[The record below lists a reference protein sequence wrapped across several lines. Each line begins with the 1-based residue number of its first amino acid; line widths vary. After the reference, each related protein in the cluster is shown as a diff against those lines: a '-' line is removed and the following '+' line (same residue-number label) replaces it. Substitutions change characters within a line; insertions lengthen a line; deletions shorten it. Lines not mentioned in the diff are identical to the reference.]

1 MAKNKKRADGR
12 YSCQVYLGKGPDGK
26 RKYKTFY
33 GSTLREAKAAA
44 DDFRSAVSKGMDPE
58 QAEATL
64 GTLYDNL
71 IAAKKAKG
79 IGQKSIDRLATNKAH
94 WGELVDVPASELRAA
109 DFQQVLNN
117 LADWHDGKPP
127 LSHFTLTNLRG
138 SAKAA
143 YDLAIP
149 EIVMYNPLVKTI
161 TPAGLRRSRATP
173 SPKSSSAGSVR
184 PPTPP
189 SELPCSCSTPA
200 SAAARP
206 PPSLGPTSTS
216 TTPSSRSTKATTSAP
231 RKSRSPRPLPAS
243 ASSASPKS
251 LSIIFAPSRMAAS
264 MCSTTTKASR

>member
-94 WGELVDVPASELRAA
+94 GGDLVDVPASELRAA

-117 LADWHDGKPP
+117 LADWHNGKPP

-161 TPAGLRRSRATP
+161 TPAGAAPEPRDPITEEP
-173 SPKSSSAGSVR
+173 SPGQTSTLT
-184 PPTPP
+184 TPP
-189 SELPCSCSTPA
+189 
-200 SAAARP
+200 
-206 PPSLGPTSTS
+206 
-216 TTPSSRSTKATTSAP
+216 SRSTKAMISAP
-231 RKSRSPRPLPAS
+231 RRSRSPRRLPAS
-243 ASSASPKS
+243 ASSASPRFWWTIS
-251 LSIIFAPSRMAAS
+251 APSRMAAF
-264 MCSTTTKASR
+264 MCSTTAGASR